1 MELSGRFAAMQ
12 TPELTMASSLYMDIK
27 TKDRRSAFI
36 KPEEGKFGLRAWQQ

>member
-1 MELSGRFAAMQ
+1 MGSVQ

-27 TKDRRSAFI
+27 TKERRSAFI